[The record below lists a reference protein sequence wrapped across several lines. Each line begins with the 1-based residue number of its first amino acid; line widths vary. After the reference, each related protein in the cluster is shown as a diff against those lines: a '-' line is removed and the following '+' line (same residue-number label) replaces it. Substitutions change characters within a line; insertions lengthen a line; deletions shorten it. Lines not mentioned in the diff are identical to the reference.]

1 MPEITTQD
9 IINLFEDAA
18 RTDRRLPSA
27 IKKQKITAWMDH
39 TQEKMYQHSYY
50 AANFKI
56 VPSSRDISRW
66 WIASEILRSVVE
78 DIDTKKII
86 WIRARRF
93 PWSNIGRMFGYSRH
107 KVKKIWEEEM
117 IYIRLWLQLHSK
129 NKKISDMIDKIML
142 KKRYN

>member
-18 RTDRRLPSA
+18 RTDKRLPSA
-27 IKKQKITAWMDH
+27 IKKQKTTAWMDH
-39 TQEKMYQHSYY
+39 TQEKMYKHSYY

-78 DIDTKKII
+78 DIEIKKLI
-86 WIRARRF
+86 WVRANKF
-93 PWSNIGRMFGYSRH
+93 PWTFIGRRFGYSRR
-107 KVKKIWEEEM
+107 KAKQVFEEEI
-117 IYIRLWLQLHSK
+117 IYIRLWLQLHEK
-129 NKKISDMIDKIML
+129 HKKVNDMIDKIVL
-142 KKRYN
+142 KKR

>member
-78 DIDTKKII
+78 DIEIKKLI
-86 WIRARRF
+86 WIRANKLPWTMIGRRF
-93 PWSNIGRMFGYSRH
+93 GYHRR
-107 KVKKIWEEEM
+107 KVKQMFEEEI
-117 IYIRLWLQLHSK
+117 IYIRLWLQLHS
-129 NKKISDMIDKIML
+129 NHKKVNDMIDKIVL
-142 KKRYN
+142 KKR

>member
-27 IKKQKITAWMDH
+27 IKKQKTTAWMDH
-39 TQEKMYQHSYY
+39 TQEKMYKHSYH
-50 AANFKI
+50 AASYKV

-78 DIDTKKII
+78 DVEKKKLI
-86 WIRARRF
+86 WVRANKYPWTVIGRRF
-93 PWSNIGRMFGYSRH
+93 GYH
-107 KVKKIWEEEM
+107 
-117 IYIRLWLQLHSK
+117 
-129 NKKISDMIDKIML
+129 
-142 KKRYN
+142 

>member
-78 DIDTKKII
+78 DIEIKKLI
-86 WIRARRF
+86 WIRANKFPWTMIGRRF
-93 PWSNIGRMFGYSRH
+93 GCSRR
-107 KVKKIWEEEM
+107 KAKRIFEEEI
-117 IYIRLWLQLHSK
+117 IYIRLWLQLHEK
-129 NKKISDMIDKIML
+129 HKKVNDMIDKIVL
-142 KKRYN
+142 KKR